1 MTIFQKIIK
10 LPYKAK
16 AICVKNDDNSVTIFL
31 NNIFTFEQLQKSYLH
46 EIEHIKNN
54 DFEKT
59 NVNEIELN
67 AHVLK

>member
-1 MTIFQKIIK
+1 
-10 LPYKAK
+10 
-16 AICVKNDDNSVTIFL
+16 
-31 NNIFTFEQLQKSYLH
+31 LH

-67 AHVLK
+67 AHVLKWVKLKL